1 MEPHHSDDNSAAPP
15 PPPPPPPGPPHSPPL
30 LAYPPQPWTSTS
42 PPRSHEAEHPPESPP
57 LPAYP
62 PQPWILTYQQMSHAE
77 MPPQLPPLLAHSPQ
91 PWVSTSPPMSQAEIP
106 PQYYYSQPMVMPPP
120 LHYQPAPWVP
130 PPGQY
135 NADPGMYGP
144 GFPAYEYNYPGYL
157 RTWNTDLCD
166 CSSDMRN
173 CFVTAVCPCVT
184 FGQISE
190 IINEGQ
196 TSCWE
201 GCMLY
206 AIVSLFLGAGTAGL
220 LTGIFGGWYRNKLR
234 EKYKLRGTIFNDFL
248 VHALCEPCALCQEY
262 RELGRFG
269 FEVPLGWKEN
279 MEMQKAAT
287 AVYQVA
293 PVIQQGMMR

>member
-1 MEPHHSDDNSAAPP
+1 MEPHHSDNKHASPP
-15 PPPPPPPGPPHSPPL
+15 PP
-30 LAYPPQPWTSTS
+30 
-42 PPRSHEAEHPPESPP
+42 PP

-62 PQPWILTYQQMSHAE
+62 PEPWTSTSQPMSEAEEPSQSPPLPAHPPQPWIMTYHPMSHSE
-77 MPPQLPPLLAHSPQ
+77 LPPQLPPLPAHSPH
-91 PWVSTSPPMSQAEIP
+91 PWTSTSPPMSQAGEPP
-106 PQYYYSQPMVMPPP
+106 PQFYYSQPMVMPPP

-135 NADPGMYGP
+135 DPGIYGSRI
-144 GFPAYEYNYPGYL
+144 PAYEYNYPGYL
-157 RTWNTDLCD
+157 HSWNTDLCD
-166 CSSDMRN
+166 CSSDMKN
-173 CFVTAVCPCVT
+173 CLVTAVCPCVT

-196 TSCWE
+196 TTCWE

-206 AIVSLFLGAGTAGL
+206 GLVSIFCGAGTAGIF
-220 LTGIFGGWYRNKLR
+220 TGMFGGWYRNKLR
-234 EKYKLRGTIFNDFL
+234 EKYKLRGTMFNDFL

-293 PVIQQGMMR
+293 PVIEQGMMR